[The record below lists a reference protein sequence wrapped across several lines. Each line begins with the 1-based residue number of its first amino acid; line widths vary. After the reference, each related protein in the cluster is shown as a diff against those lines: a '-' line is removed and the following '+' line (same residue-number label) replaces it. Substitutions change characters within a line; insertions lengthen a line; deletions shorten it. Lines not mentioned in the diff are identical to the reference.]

1 MIFTFLTERSSTTSQ
16 WGRHILIVSNRPI
29 LWPIAISAKVSDKFL
44 SSSLTFWGVIQEQ
57 EREGRNLFNPILF
70 LLCPE
75 WLIPDICLE
84 KTKVGM
90 PLVLKKS
97 VYYMLSIF
105 ERVYDILQSKWV
117 NINCDKIRFLWFRNE
132 ITWRTKKTRDVIS
145 EDHGDNSWWVEGK
158 QRNDYYLIIWNGI
171 WAVCWGD
178 GSFDI
183 WGPDRDRQSIQLL
196 H

>member
-117 NINCDKIRFLWFRNE
+117 NINCDKISSLWFRNE
-132 ITWRTKKTRDVIS
+132 ITWRTETHVAWCNIR
-145 EDHGDNSWWVEGK
+145 GSW
-158 QRNDYYLIIWNGI
+158 
-171 WAVCWGD
+171 
-178 GSFDI
+178 
-183 WGPDRDRQSIQLL
+183 RQLMMGGGREAEKWLSYDEV
-196 H
+196 